1 MIDEEELKREG
12 VGVLTP
18 DLPDEILTDLRKSPR
33 LQAARDELRSAAKVA
48 AVLAGIRQRKLYEAN
63 AQIERAFVDGMGAHI
78 ACIDPEIYARMELMY
93 GRGCWRDKAFLND
106 TLKKNPQ
113 LRIKCGS
120 RKTMIPVN
128 GLRDNPTGKP
138 APKKELILA

>member
-1 MIDEEELKREG
+1 MIEEVLKREG

-18 DLPDEILTDLRKSPR
+18 DLPDQILTDLRKSPR
-33 LQAARDELRSAAKVA
+33 LQAAREQLRDAGKVA

-63 AQIERAFVDGMGAHI
+63 SQIERAFVDGLGAHI
-78 ACIDPEIYARMELMY
+78 ACIDEEIYVRMEAMY
-93 GRGCWRDKAFLND
+93 GRGCWRDKAFLAD

-128 GLRDNPTGKP
+128 GLRDNPTGNLP
-138 APKKELILA
+138 PKKELVLA